1 MIYIVNVIINNFLTS
16 RYLTYL
22 YRFKTKDFARFD
34 SRNKTN
40 TSRRIFSA
48 KEKVIYYYHS
58 RLVIL
63 SQSLIYGP
71 MNQIFKGTL

>member
-1 MIYIVNVIINNFLTS
+1 MIYIVNVILNNFLTS

-22 YRFKTKDFARFD
+22 YRSKTKEFARFD
-34 SRNKTN
+34 TRNKKN
-40 TSRRIFSA
+40 IPRRNFSA

-58 RLVIL
+58 RIVIS
-63 SQSLIYGP
+63 SQSLIHRP